1 MRLQTRERHTAKT
14 PYERKQGSA
23 DKRQLG
29 SCDYLTGKY
38 ELPLSTTTIA
48 DILLAHALTTMI
60 KHLPTL
66 RPSFYTIDIYT
77 QHNLLLSSQL
87 GDVIDCIIL
96 ILLCNRVSES
106 VPLCIYLLA
115 NHYILCCFA
124 YIQIRYQR

>member
-1 MRLQTRERHTAKT
+1 MRSLQTAETNVRIQQTRERHTAKT
-14 PYERKQGSA
+14 PYERKHGSA

-87 GDVIDCIIL
+87 GDAIDCIIL
-96 ILLCNRVSES
+96 ILLCN
-106 VPLCIYLLA
+106 
-115 NHYILCCFA
+115 
-124 YIQIRYQR
+124 